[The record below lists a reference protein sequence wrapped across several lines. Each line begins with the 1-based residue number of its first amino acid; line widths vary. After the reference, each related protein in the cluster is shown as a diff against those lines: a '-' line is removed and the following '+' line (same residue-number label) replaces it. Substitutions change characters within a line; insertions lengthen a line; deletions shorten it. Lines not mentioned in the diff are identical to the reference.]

1 MKLERSRSH
10 ESPESLID
18 EAGRIAVDVNYESY
32 SSKFDEIIRAE
43 LCDSEEMIR
52 LRQLLISNS
61 TSSRNLKTC

>member
-1 MKLERSRSH
+1 MDMDSDMDMDEAGAEADPD

-43 LCDSEEMIR
+43 
-52 LRQLLISNS
+52 
-61 TSSRNLKTC
+61 SSVIQR